1 MTRSIDSENPRKQ
14 KAPEQEREEKTK
26 LLQSDCRP
34 PAGNAAEPV
43 TSPAEQ
49 IDRKARNLQA
59 QAGARKDQST

>member
-1 MTRSIDSENPRKQ
+1 MLFDRQTLERKSTG
-14 KAPEQEREEKTK
+14 AESEEKTK

-43 TSPAEQ
+43 TSPAEY

-59 QAGARKDQST
+59 QAGARKDQSI

>member
-43 TSPAEQ
+43 TSLAE
-49 IDRKARNLQA
+49 
-59 QAGARKDQST
+59 